1 MFFNIYIENWKKE
14 KKSNGLKTNQKW
26 RNQWDVEKE
35 DHEKKRNLFIYCKA
49 TKENQTENFSTYANK
64 KIEKRIE
71 RVHKNFFF
79 GIPNPTP
86 ASSDVFV

>member
-35 DHEKKRNLFIYCKA
+35 DHEKN
-49 TKENQTENFSTYANK
+49 ETYSYTVKQRK
-64 KIEKRIE
+64 KIKQKTSLR
-71 RVHKNFFF
+71 
-79 GIPNPTP
+79 
-86 ASSDVFV
+86 